1 MGFKKMTTDVPLYNS
16 RIIKSYIEYLSKYY
30 PSIDIDEIFNSAG
43 MTKYNV
49 NDPGHWFSQRQV
61 DRFYEALVKITG
73 NPGIA
78 KDAGRFLASSE
89 GLGPVKQCI
98 LGLINPMS
106 LYMLMG
112 KIYPMLSHAA
122 TIDTKKFLRRK
133 LRLPP
138 RQSQVLKRKFTSVK
152 TDGDLLK
159 REPKYLQTVWQLLN
173 TLNVYIREETLVVIS
188 SLGIE
193 HHITSGKV

>member
-1 MGFKKMTTDVPLYNS
+1 MTTDVPLYNS

-122 TIDTKKFLRRK
+122 TIDTKKISPQKVEVTSTPKPSVEEKIYQCENRWGSFEAGAK
-133 LRLPP
+133 
-138 RQSQVLKRKFTSVK
+138 VFT
-152 TDGDLLK
+152 
-159 REPKYLQTVWQLLN
+159 N
-173 TLNVYIREETLVVIS
+173 
-188 SLGIE
+188 SLATIE
-193 HHITSGKV
+193 HPECIHQV